1 VSSLNLARSEISN
14 KASVYSE
21 HPSGSETE
29 ARIFVSYSRKD
40 MDFADRLELVLK
52 TRGFEVL
59 IDHTEIY
66 AFEDWWHRI
75 ESLITRADTVLF
87 VLSPDAVASDVALKE
102 VVFAAALNKRFAPI
116 VCRHVDAGAIPEP
129 LRRLNFIRFDDLSRF
144 ETSADQLAQALRTNI
159 GWIRKH
165 TEFGEAARRWS
176 LGHHLDGL
184 LARPNGA

>member
-1 VSSLNLARSEISN
+1 
-14 KASVYSE
+14 
-21 HPSGSETE
+21 
-29 ARIFVSYSRKD
+29 

-184 LARPNGA
+184 LPRPNGA